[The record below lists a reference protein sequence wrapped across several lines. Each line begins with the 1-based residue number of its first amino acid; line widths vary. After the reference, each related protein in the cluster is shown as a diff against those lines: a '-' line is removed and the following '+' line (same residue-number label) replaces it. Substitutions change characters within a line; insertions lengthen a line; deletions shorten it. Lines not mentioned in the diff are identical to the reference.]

1 MRALDR
7 NKARAALTMLGIVI
21 GVAAVIAMLS
31 LGAGA
36 SKEIQDQISSL
47 GSNVIIIHPGSTT
60 QGGVRAGHGSATTL
74 TSDDSVAI
82 QNECSAVLQTTPTL
96 RTVAQVVSATQNWA
110 TAIYGAGPSYF
121 DIRSWKLKSGEYFTQ
136 PDTDGAANVCVIGQ
150 AVADNLFGSQNP
162 IGEIIRIKNIPF
174 KILGILEEKGQTTWG
189 QNQDDTI
196 IAPFTTVQRKIMG
209 VTYIQGIMASTRS
222 PSDEKR
228 AIDQITALLRQRH
241 RLRQDQDDDFHMR
254 SQSDISSA
262 YEETTKTMT
271 TLLGSIAS
279 VSLLVGG
286 IGIMNIMLVSVS
298 ERTREIGIRIAVGAR
313 SRDILLQFLIEAL
326 VLSVIGGVI
335 GIGLGVGASK
345 TITYFAGWKTVIYPS
360 SIILSFSFAALV
372 GIFFG
377 FYPARRA
384 SLLEPIEALRY
395 E

>member
-1 MRALDR
+1 
-7 NKARAALTMLGIVI
+7 MLGIII

-47 GSNVIIIHPGSTT
+47 GSNVIIIHPGSTS
-60 QGGVRAGHGSATTL
+60 QRGVRGGHGSATTL
-74 TSDDSVAI
+74 TSDDSIAI
-82 QNECSAVLQTTPTL
+82 QNECSAVLQTTPTV
-96 RTVAQVVSATQNWA
+96 RTGAQVVSATQNWS
-110 TAIYGAGPSYF
+110 TGIYGAGPSYF
-121 DIRSWKLKSGEYFTQ
+121 DIRSWKLKRGEYFTQ
-136 PDTDGAANVCVIGQ
+136 ADTDGAANVCVIGQ
-150 AVADNLFGSQNP
+150 VVADNLFGSQDP

-174 KILGILEEKGQTTWG
+174 KILGILQEKGQTTWG

-196 IAPFTTVQRKIMG
+196 IAPFTTIQRKIMG
-209 VTYIQGIMASTRS
+209 VTYIHGIMASTRS
-222 PSDEKR
+222 PRDEKR
-228 AIDQITALLRQRH
+228 AVDQITALLRQRH
-241 RLRQDQDDDFHMR
+241 RLRPDQEDDFHMR

-326 VLSVIGGVI
+326 VLSVIGGFI
-335 GIGLGVGASK
+335 GMGLGIGASK
-345 TITYFAGWKTVIYPS
+345 AITYFAGWTTVIYPS
-360 SIILSFSFAALV
+360 SVILSFSFACIV